1 MHGKIQIQITTMKS
15 GKLTSCVIEN
25 SPLQHELCKSHFTIG
40 SKHSF
45 YFDNTTET
53 TRTHHLTIV
62 TNLSASGATTV
73 DNTSVTNHTAQHV
86 PG

>member
-1 MHGKIQIQITTMKS
+1 MHVKIQIQITTMKS

-40 SKHSF
+40 CKHSF
-45 YFDNTTET
+45 YFNDNTTET

-62 TNLSASGATTV
+62 TNLSASGTTTKIILWTTPV
-73 DNTSVTNHTAQHV
+73 
-86 PG
+86 